1 MSDMDKYINNL
12 VCEFKRSSYEDVED
26 CSDTEKLLYLYAYY
40 HYFNADS
47 SKITDIIQGSIL
59 SAGCFGSNSGH
70 ISGSGLR

>member
-12 VCEFKRSSYEDVED
+12 SAEFKRLSYEDMAE

-47 SKITDIIQGSIL
+47 SKISDIV
-59 SAGCFGSNSGH
+59 
-70 ISGSGLR
+70 